1 LSVLQCD
8 IGFINEMEKKAK
20 QMCDTEKTNLYS

>member
-8 IGFINEMEKKAK
+8 IGFINEMEKRQNKCVTLRK
-20 QMCDTEKTNLYS
+20 NILYS